1 MEKRLYRPSDNRVLA
16 GVCAGFAEYFA
27 LDPVLVRLGWILLA
41 ILGGPGLALYIIAW
55 AVMPDEDGQRA
66 SLPWLLMILFIVLP
80 IFCMMMFACWGMF
93 MAMVTN

>member
-1 MEKRLYRPSDNRVLA
+1 MEKRLYRPIDNRVLA

-41 ILGGPGLALYIIAW
+41 FLGGPGLALYIIAW

-66 SLPWLLMILFIVLP
+66 SLPWLLMIVFLGLP
-80 IFCMMMFACWGMF
+80 FFCAMMFACMGLF
-93 MAMVTN
+93 TALFTN